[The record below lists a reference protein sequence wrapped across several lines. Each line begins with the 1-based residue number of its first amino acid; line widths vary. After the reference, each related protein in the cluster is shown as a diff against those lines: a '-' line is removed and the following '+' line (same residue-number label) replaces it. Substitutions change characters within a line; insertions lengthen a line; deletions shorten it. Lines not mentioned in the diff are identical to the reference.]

1 MLIHEIVLLDI
12 AVDSGDQTPHPLLA
26 QYGVAGRR
34 QYNMDMLM
42 MVYNGRQRTLA
53 DFVAL
58 GKEAGLK
65 FEKLW
70 GDGDMRIIELVAA

>member
-1 MLIHEIVLLDI
+1 
-12 AVDSGDQTPHPLLA
+12 
-26 QYGVAGRR
+26 
-34 QYNMDMLM
+34 MDMLM

-58 GKEAGLK
+58 GHKAGLR

-70 GDGDMRIIELVAA
+70 GDGDMRIIEFLAA